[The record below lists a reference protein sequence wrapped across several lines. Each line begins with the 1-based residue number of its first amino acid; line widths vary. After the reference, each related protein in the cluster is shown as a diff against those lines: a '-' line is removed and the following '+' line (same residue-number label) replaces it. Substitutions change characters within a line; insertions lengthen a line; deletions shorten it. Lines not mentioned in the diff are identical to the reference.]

1 MSGPAGV
8 APAAGSAQ
16 DGTGGPDVG
25 ALVRPAAAGMMLGLL
40 RRVLAGG
47 FGGTGRPMMR
57 LAWGAAGL
65 GLLGAAWQGG
75 YVALGPFV
83 LPSLGATFGELAQ
96 LIASGAAW
104 SPLLQTAGH
113 ALTGFLVGGACG
125 LALGLLGGFVWPVA
139 AAAGPVLT
147 AILGTPPIAWVV
159 LALLWFG
166 PGGAA
171 PVFTVAITA
180 APIVFLA
187 GLHGVRARDVQLM
200 EMARI
205 YRAPLLQR
213 LSDILLPRLAQALAP
228 ALATALAFSF
238 KVSVMAEVLSGAD
251 GVGGAIADA
260 RAVLDLPQTMAWI
273 VLVVMVLLAVDAV
286 LFAPLRGWL
295 AANGGAPVAATAKG

>member
-1 MSGPAGV
+1 MSRPAGV
-8 APAAGSAQ
+8 APAAGAAQ
-16 DGTGGPDVG
+16 EGAGGPDAG

-47 FGGTGRPMMR
+47 FGGTGRPLAR

-65 GLLGAAWQGG
+65 ALLGAAWQAG
-75 YVALGPFV
+75 YAALGPFV

-96 LIASGAAW
+96 LIGSGAAW
-104 SPLLQTAGH
+104 PPLLQTAGH
-113 ALTGFLVGGACG
+113 ALMGFIAGGACG
-125 LALGLLGGFVWPVA
+125 LALGLLGGFAWPVA
-139 AAAGPVLT
+139 AAARPVLT

-187 GLHGVRARDVQLM
+187 ALHGVRARDAQLM

-273 VLVVMVLLAVDAV
+273 VLVVMVLLAVDTV

-295 AANGGAPVAATAKG
+295 AANGGAAPSPGAGG